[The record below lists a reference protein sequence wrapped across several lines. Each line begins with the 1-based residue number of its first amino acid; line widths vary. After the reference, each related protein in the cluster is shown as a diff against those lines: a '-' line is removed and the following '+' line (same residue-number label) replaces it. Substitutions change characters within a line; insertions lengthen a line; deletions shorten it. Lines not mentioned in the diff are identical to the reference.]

1 MRRQTQSRRSRLAK
15 PDATQALF
23 LTLILPRVE
32 SHGLVA
38 FRHLRCDD
46 ARQNAINEMVAL
58 AWRWTLRLVQRG
70 KDVTQFPTAI
80 ATFAARAVK
89 AGRRL
94 TGQEKAKDVLSP
106 LAQRRHSFSVSKL
119 VEVSTLSGTNPIEEA
134 LQDNTVSPVPD
145 QVAFRC
151 DFPRWLASLDERRH
165 RIAEDLM
172 LGERTFDVANKHGLS
187 PARVSQLRREFM
199 EDWQRFC
206 GDGEESA
213 PA

>member
-1 MRRQTQSRRSRLAK
+1 MQRQTQPRQSHPCK
-15 PDATQALF
+15 PDATQTLF
-23 LTLILPRVE
+23 QTVILPRVE
-32 SHGLVA
+32 SHGQVV
-38 FRHLRCDD
+38 FRSLRCEDT
-46 ARQNAINEMVAL
+46 RQNAINEMVAL
-58 AWRWTLRLVQRG
+58 AWRWTLRLVERG

-80 ATFAARAVK
+80 ATFAGQAVK

-106 LAQRRHSFSVSKL
+106 QAQRHHNFTVSKL
-119 VEVSTLSGTNPIEEA
+119 VEVSTLSGNNPIEEA

-172 LGERTFDVANKHGLS
+172 LGERTFDVANKHGIS

-199 EDWQRFC
+199 EDWDRFT
-206 GDGEESA
+206 GEQ
-213 PA
+213 PGQP